1 MKRCRRRLQPVQS
14 LLSAEL
20 ILVSCRTDLWLTSYT
35 FCSVMKLLSEMASTC
50 RSVRVS
56 DCILAWDL
64 RGVLFRCFEFVD
76 DSWFLFL
83 PPNFSFYVG
92 VTAAHT
98 AARRLQRF
106 LYHNIFNCFKFAKQL
121 NNWKWDSFTE
131 RHKDEQNIFSLIY
144 SSLSQSIFY
153 LPEF

>member
-35 FCSVMKLLSEMASTC
+35 FCSEMKLLSEMASTC
-50 RSVRVS
+50 RSVGVI

-64 RGVLFRCFEFVD
+64 RGVLFCCFEFVD

-92 VTAAHT
+92 VT

>member
-1 MKRCRRRLQPVQS
+1 
-14 LLSAEL
+14 
-20 ILVSCRTDLWLTSYT
+20 
-35 FCSVMKLLSEMASTC
+35 MKLLSEMASTC

-92 VTAAHT
+92 VT